1 MTNLE
6 LTNKIIDKI
15 NFLYMERP
23 EQQERQELFM
33 ALEYK
38 NKSYLYGVYDFLD
51 DEELKKELYRRIELC
66 WWEMW

>member
-6 LTNKIIDKI
+6 LTNKIIDKM
-15 NFLYMERP
+15 NWWDFERP
-23 EQQERQELFM
+23 IEQERQELFM

-51 DEELKKELYRRIELC
+51 DEELKKEVYKRIELC
-66 WWEMW
+66 K